1 MLLGMQSASVVGQA
15 ADEAERQLR
24 LQQERLEAFRRKQ
37 QEQQRERAAQDRL
50 QLSPEE
56 RYRSE
61 SGEKYCFPIY
71 SLDIHGDDRLLPEE
85 KREELGRDFFGFCV
99 GVDRIS
105 RLVENLTRYYFDLGY
120 VTTRV
125 YLPQQD
131 LGSGTLRLEVVPG
144 TVESLAFAEPEKNRD
159 LNLATAVPLSQGDWF
174 NLRKLEQGLDQLNR
188 LSSNNASVKL
198 APGQNPGASRVLI
211 ENQPARRYRATLG
224 YDNSGDESTGETQ
237 RNLLLEW
244 DSPLGFNDYTYL
256 YYQGDT
262 KDSADGLGSESA
274 SLHYSIPFRYWTYSL
289 DLSRSEYLSTVDGF
303 WSSFESSGISESLR
317 TAAERLVYRDQ
328 QNKIGVELDLAR
340 KKSRNYI
347 EGVLLETSSRTL
359 SVASLGSS
367 WQWFGRDGSSAF
379 AELTYH
385 RGLKQFGALKDGKG
399 GEAPLAQFDKYTLNL
414 NYRTG
419 FAALGRNWYWRSG
432 LRGQYSADRLYSSEQ
447 FTIGTGSTVRGYK
460 SLGLSGDSGV
470 ATTQE
475 LSSYFPLSAGWFSD
489 TGIRAALGLE
499 AAEVSLPERGRQSL
513 KSWYGNLFWSG
524 RRFRLNLTYAE
535 PLAAPRALDVPNQAV
550 YASFNWKF

>member
-1 MLLGMQSASVVGQA
+1 MLLGTQPALGQP

-24 LQQERLEAFRRKQ
+24 LQQERLEAFRRRQ
-37 QEQQRERAAQDRL
+37 QEQQRERAVQDRL
-50 QLSPEE
+50 QLPPEE
-56 RYRSE
+56 RYRTE

-71 SLDIHGDDRLLPEE
+71 SLEIHGDEQLLPEN
-85 KREELGRDFFGFCV
+85 KRDALSRDFFGYCV
-99 GVDRIS
+99 GADRIS
-105 RLVENLTRYYFDLGY
+105 RLVESLTRYYFDLGY
-120 VTTRV
+120 VTTRI

-131 LGSGTLRLEVVPG
+131 LSSTTLRLEVVPG
-144 TVESLAFAEPEKNRD
+144 TVESLAFSEPGKNRD
-159 LNLATAVPLSQGDWF
+159 LNLSTAVPLSQGDRF

-198 APGQNPGASRVLI
+198 APGQKPGASRVLI
-211 ENQPARRYRATLG
+211 DNRPTRRYRATLG

-244 DSPLGFNDYTYL
+244 DSPLGLNDYSYL

-262 KDSADGLGSESA
+262 EDTADGLGSESA
-274 SLHYSIPFRYWTYSL
+274 NLHYSIPYRYWTYSL
-289 DLSRSEYLSTVDGF
+289 DLSRSEYLSTIDGF
-303 WSSFESSGISESLR
+303 WSSFESSGVSESLR
-317 TAAERLVYRDQ
+317 TSAERLVYRDQ
-328 QNKIGVELDLAR
+328 QNKIGVEFGVAR

-359 SVASLGSS
+359 SVGSLGSN
-367 WQWFGRDGSSAF
+367 WQWFGGGGSSAF

-385 RGLKQFGALKDGKG
+385 RGLKQFGALEDVSDGM
-399 GEAPLAQFDKYTLNL
+399 APLAQFDKYTLNL

-447 FTIGTGSTVRGYK
+447 FTIGTGNTVRGYK
-460 SLGLSGDSGV
+460 NLGLSGDSGV

-475 LSSYFPLSAGWFSD
+475 LSSYFPITTGWFSD
-489 TGIRAALGLE
+489 TGVQAALGLE
-499 AAEVSLPERGRQSL
+499 AGEVGLPQRGRQSL
-513 KSWYGNLFWSG
+513 KSWYGSLFWSG
-524 RRFRLNLTYAE
+524 RHFRLSLTYAE
-535 PLAAPRALDVPNQAV
+535 PLAAPRALEVLGQAV
-550 YASFNWKF
+550 YGSVNWAF